1 MEWHKVRI
9 ILKNVGLFLLVMAGS
24 FAFGV
29 LIINYVIMPRVVRLG
44 NEVEVPD
51 VCGKSLSEAQSMLND
66 FYLEGVASDKKWD
79 DQIPENFVVSQKP
92 SPTRRVKKGKKV
104 FLVISKGR
112 EEVAVPNLLGLS
124 RVEAQNFVTN
134 MGLSVK
140 EIKYVSSNF
149 PANTVVRTD
158 PSFNTYVKKSS
169 EINLFVSS
177 GGGGGLT
184 MPNLIGK
191 NLWEAR
197 NSLQGLGLVLGEIK
211 YVIESYAGSGR
222 VFFQF
227 PRPDTRVT
235 KGDTVSLIIKP
246 FGESE

>member
-1 MEWHKVRI
+1 MKWHKVRI
-9 ILKNVGLFLLVMAGS
+9 ILKNFGLFLLVMAGS

-44 NEVEVPD
+44 NEAEVPD

-66 FYLEGVASDKKWD
+66 FYLEGVVSGKKWD
-79 DQIPENFVVSQKP
+79 DQMPENFVVSQKP
-92 SPTRRVKKGKKV
+92 LPTRRVKKGKKV
-104 FLVISKGR
+104 FLVISKGK

-134 MGLSVK
+134 MGFSIK

-158 PSFNTYVKKSS
+158 PPFNTYVKKSS
-169 EINLFVSS
+169 EITLFVSS
-177 GGGGGLT
+177 GGGELA
-184 MPNLIGK
+184 MPNLLGK
-191 NLWEAR
+191 DLWEAR
-197 NSLQGLGLVLGEIK
+197 DLLQRLGLIVGEIK
-211 YVIESYAGSGR
+211 YTDESYAGSGK
-222 VFFQF
+222 VWVQV
-227 PRPDTRVT
+227 PKPDKRVT
-235 KGDTVSLIIKP
+235 KGDTVNLIIKP

>member
-1 MEWHKVRI
+1 MEWHKFKM

-66 FYLEGVASDKKWD
+66 FYLKGVVSGKKWD
-79 DQIPENFVVSQKP
+79 DQLPEDFVISQKP
-92 SPTRRVKKGKKV
+92 LPTRRVKKGKKV

-124 RVEAQNFVTN
+124 RVEAENFVVN
-134 MGLSVK
+134 MGLSIK
-140 EIKYVSSNF
+140 ETKYVPSNF
-149 PANTVVRTD
+149 PPNTVVRTD
-158 PSFNTYVKKSS
+158 PPFNTYVAKSS
-169 EINLFVSS
+169 RITLFVSS
-177 GGGGGLT
+177 GGQKLT
-184 MPNLIGK
+184 VPDLIGK
-191 NLWEAR
+191 DVWEAR
-197 NSLQGLGLVLGEIK
+197 NLLQKLGLVVGEVEYID
-211 YVIESYAGSGR
+211 ESYAGSGE
-222 VFFQF
+222 VLFQF
-227 PRPDTRVT
+227 PRPGKKVA
-235 KGDTVSLIIKP
+235 KGDTVTLIIRP

>member
-66 FYLEGVASDKKWD
+66 FYLEGVASGKKWD

-92 SPTRRVKKGKKV
+92 LPTRRVKKGKKV
-104 FLVISKGR
+104 FLVISKGK

-124 RVEAQNFVTN
+124 RVEAQNYVTN

-140 EIKYVSSNF
+140 EIKYVRSNF
-149 PANTVVRTD
+149 PANTVVRTE
-158 PSFNTYVKKSS
+158 PPFNTYVKKSS
-169 EINLFVSS
+169 EITLFVSS
-177 GGGGGLT
+177 GGGELT

-191 NLWEAR
+191 DLWEAR
-197 NSLQGLGLVLGEIK
+197 NSLQELGLVLGEIK
-211 YVIESYAGSGR
+211 YVSESYAGSGK

-227 PRPDTRVT
+227 PRPGTRVT

-246 FGESE
+246 FGESG